1 MYKRFL
7 FIYLIM
13 SSISASEISVSISE
27 DLVNDYLKIIGNH
40 EIPKGPKGDQG
51 IWSILDP
58 RVEFEY
64 GSADFLTTVTFK
76 KGKINIKKNVK
87 KKIFVE
93 YRFDNNQIALLIEDP
108 LVKMERKG
116 SVYGKIDLSAFY
128 QSGLKFHGPKP
139 KEKTL
144 KLKTSKGKI
153 KVDMN
158 MKKSIIYFEENVV
171 RVALDLEYN

>member
-40 EIPKGPKGDQG
+40 EIPKGPIGDQG

-116 SVYGKIDLSAFY
+116 NVYGKIDLSAFY

-158 MKKSIIYFEENVV
+158 IKKSIIYFEENVV

>member
-1 MYKRFL
+1 MYKNFL
-7 FIYLIM
+7 FIYLI
-13 SSISASEISVSISE
+13 SSIVFASEISISISE

-40 EIPKGPKGDQG
+40 EIPKGIKGDQA
-51 IWSILDP
+51 IWSIQDP
-58 RVEFEY
+58 HVSFEY

-76 KGKINIKKNVK
+76 KEKTNIKKNVK

-93 YRFDNNQIALLIEDP
+93 YSFDNNQVSLLIEDP
-108 LVKMERKG
+108 IVKMERKG
-116 SVYGKIDLSAFY
+116 NVYGKIDLSTFY

-139 KEKTL
+139 KEKSL

-158 MKKSIIYFEENVV
+158 IKNSIIYFEKNVV
-171 RVALDLEYN
+171 RVALDLEYK